1 MGRKRKYETYIQPY
15 LKDIT
20 EWLGTMTERE
30 IAHKLGVA
38 VSTWENYKNEH
49 PELVEA
55 LKQGRRTLADELK
68 ETLRMKAKG
77 FHYTEKKK
85 VIKGQGA
92 DRITTYEEYERYS
105 IPDTAAIHLLLKN
118 LDDNWRNDD
127 AATMEIKKQKME
139 IEKEKAE
146 AENW

>member
-55 LKQGRRTLADELK
+55 LKQGRKTLADELK

-77 FHYTEKKK
+77 FHYKETKK
-85 VIKGQGA
+85 VIRKEGGKELKVL
-92 DRITTYEEYERYS
+92 EEYERYS

>member
-1 MGRKRKYETYIQPY
+1 MGRKRRYETYIQPY

-92 DRITTYEEYERYS
+92 DRMVTVEEYERYS

-139 IEKEKAE
+139 LEKEKAE

>member
-1 MGRKRKYETYIQPY
+1 MGRKGKYETNVQPY
-15 LKDIT
+15 LKNIT
-20 EWLGTMTERE
+20 KWLGEMTERE

-49 PELVEA
+49 CELAEA
-55 LKQGRRTLADELK
+55 LRKGRKSLADELK

-77 FHYTEKKK
+77 FHYVETKTVEKT
-85 VIKGQGA
+85 VNGEPVTIVE
-92 DRITTYEEYERYS
+92 TYKRYS
-105 IPDTAAIHLLLKN
+105 IPDTGAIHLLLKN

-139 IEKEKAE
+139 LEKEKAE